1 MSEPDCPY
9 VSRGGLKLAAALRA
23 FDVSVRDC
31 IVADFG
37 SHAGGF
43 VDCLL
48 QHGAAKVYAVEPGYG
63 VLAYKLRRDPRVVV
77 CERKNALHMRCP
89 ELCDWVTIDVGWTK
103 QERILPAAARWLKP
117 GARVISL
124 IKPHYEAPR
133 DWLIDGVLPE
143 EKLSTVRE
151 AVRSTV
157 ESLGWEIEKTCNSP
171 IRGHGG
177 NEEWLWLLRKCGSS
191 APE

>member
-9 VSRGGLKLAAALRA
+9 VSRGGLKLEAALRT
-23 FDVSVRDC
+23 FEVSVRDC
-31 IVADFG
+31 VVADFG

-77 CERKNALHMRCP
+77 CERKNALYMRCP
-89 ELCDWVTIDVGWTK
+89 EPCDWVTIDVGWTK
-103 QERILPAAARWLKP
+103 QEKILPAAAGWLKP
-117 GARVISL
+117 TGCAISL
-124 IKPHYEAPR
+124 VKPHYEAPR
-133 DWLIDGVLPE
+133 DWLIDGVSPA
-143 EKLSTVRE
+143 EKLPAIRDSVRATVQN
-151 AVRSTV
+151 
-157 ESLGWEIEKTCNSP
+157 LGWEILQTCISP

-177 NEEWLWLLRKCGSS
+177 NEEWLWLLRNDS
-191 APE
+191 PH